1 VESSGGGRIVTSV
14 GSGTLID
21 NERGL
26 VITCKHLFDDGYER
40 IICTFPNGKRYAA
53 LLTHTAPHADLA
65 MLRIKSPGI
74 ETLPIDAS
82 EQTGTLT
89 AGGFGPNGQFVA
101 ATGQVVRSDGGATSI
116 NAPVRQ
122 GDSGGGVINANRQFV
137 GVVWGCDE
145 HGNSFMTCGTPLA
158 RFLDSVFPYRTGA
171 IVPRATPIA
180 RRSGGSVGRP
190 PLEPIQPIPT
200 TEPDPGPEIDYEAW
214 EQWQEEIRQQQAQ
227 TQQQL
232 QSLMIKIDGIKG
244 EPGPAGPQGP
254 PGPAGISPQIDYDE
268 LAEAVAA
275 RLTHSATITLLDGT
289 RKTQTRPL
297 NEPLEFIQH
306 SRAKTPE

>member
-1 VESSGGGRIVTSV
+1 
-14 GSGTLID
+14 
-21 NERGL
+21 
-26 VITCKHLFDDGYER
+26 
-40 IICTFPNGKRYAA
+40 
-53 LLTHTAPHADLA
+53 
-65 MLRIKSPGI
+65 
-74 ETLPIDAS
+74 
-82 EQTGTLT
+82 
-89 AGGFGPNGQFVA
+89 
-101 ATGQVVRSDGGATSI
+101 
-116 NAPVRQ
+116 
-122 GDSGGGVINANRQFV
+122 
-137 GVVWGCDE
+137 
-145 HGNSFMTCGTPLA
+145 MTCGTPLA

>member
-1 VESSGGGRIVTSV
+1 MANGNV
-14 GSGTLID
+14 GSGSLISR
-21 NERGL
+21 NS
-26 VITCKHLFDDGYER
+26 VITNYHVVEGSSGAT
-40 IICTFPNGKRYAA
+40 ISFPSGQRVQGQVIATDPVY
-53 LLTHTAPHADLA
+53 DLA
-65 MLRIKSPGI
+65 ILRVPNTGI
-74 ETLPIDAS
+74 EPPEINDTDP
-82 EQTGTLT
+82 TGPLC
-89 AGGFGPNGQFVA
+89 AGGFGGDGRFLAVRGTV
-101 ATGQVVRSDGGATSI
+101 TGHVVYDGASI
-116 NAPVRQ
+116 PCPKMRGVNRP
-122 GDSGGGVINANRQFV
+122 GDSGGGVVNQSKQFV
-137 GVVWGCDE
+137 GVQWGSRDGE
-145 HGNSFMTCGTPLA
+145 VYITSGRPLA